1 MNPIAAIDTEQSVPQ
16 KYNTSPNRTDGSYQG
31 CYNEY
36 DQPEVFVQNDEEIDL
51 EQIEKNLENEDML
64 AMTQHNQ

>member
-1 MNPIAAIDTEQSVPQ
+1 MNPVADKIDHKDSGPK
-16 KYNTSPNRTDGSYQG
+16 KYEPSPVRTDGSYEG

-36 DQPEVFVQNDEEIDL
+36 DQPEVFVEDDKIDIDA
-51 EQIEKNLENEDML
+51 IEKNLENEDML